1 MATGARKGCALEAT
15 RQRLNEEQLMFDRGT
30 ATRQHLDAL
39 KLQLTRNRISVESSR
54 IRQLVAGK
62 ELEIRKESYAD
73 TVILS
78 PVSGIVTQ
86 RLHEPGEVIGSGTAL
101 LEVIDIDRVRI
112 QCGITEEELG
122 LVRIGQFV
130 EFRVPAFPAKKFKG
144 SIEKLAWKADPQTRR
159 FTFSVLAKNPGRLL
173 RGGMTAKL
181 TVLSDSQSKPAV
193 PPEALRSEGKVNY
206 VLIPVE
212 NRLQRRKVQVLGASS
227 GLLKVSGALKD
238 GELVVISSSRKLK
251 AGQKVTFKSP

>member
-1 MATGARKGCALEAT
+1 M
-15 RQRLNEEQLMFDRGT
+15 
-30 ATRQHLDAL
+30 
-39 KLQLTRNRISVESSR
+39 
-54 IRQLVAGK
+54 
-62 ELEIRKESYAD
+62 
-73 TVILS
+73 ILS

-86 RLHEPGEVIGSGTAL
+86 QLHEPGEVIGSGTAL